1 MGRMELRA
9 LAQQIDAISRRY
21 ADVYGF
27 ERDADWLVM
36 KVQEEVGE
44 LVQAWLAK
52 TGRQRDK
59 GHTAEEIDRRFALE
73 LADAIGMLLA
83 LAEATGVDV
92 ERAIDEKWLVWDRR
106 VSQRTGETDE
116 AWAARAQASGDA
128 APTA

>member
-27 ERDADWLVM
+27 ERDADWLVL

-44 LVQAWLAK
+44 VVQAWLAK

-59 GHTAEEIDRRFALE
+59 GHSPEEVDRRFALE
-73 LADAIGMLLA
+73 LADAVGMLLA
-83 LAEATGVDV
+83 LAEATGVDI
-92 ERAIDEKWLVWDRR
+92 EQAIDEKWLVWDRR
-106 VSQRTGETDE
+106 VSQRTGESDE
-116 AWAARAQASGDA
+116 EWRAR
-128 APTA
+128 TAGTA